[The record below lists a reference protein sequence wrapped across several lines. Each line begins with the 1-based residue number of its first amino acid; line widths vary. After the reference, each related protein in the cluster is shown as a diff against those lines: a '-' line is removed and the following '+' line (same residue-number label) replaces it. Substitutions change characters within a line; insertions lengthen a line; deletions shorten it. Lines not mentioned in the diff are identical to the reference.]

1 MRIGTYP
8 NTHYTHPGTIF
19 QYELESTDLA
29 GLKDLDSNYEEY
41 FDDDNLYD
49 DYIQSNSMTSYLIE
63 KVQELHDWIISDA
76 DLEGKPTD
84 KRDSSNSTNNNE
96 FGQLLQALNESL
108 VEGNVTIVM
117 SKLRK
122 LYYGENFT
130 SVNQSRKVILS
141 NSTNLLSF
149 GILTLDVMLLHN
161 IQLMAW
167 ENQESIRNKMLKDPD
182 VFAFNA
188 LFMEPSKV
196 EVKRNEIYH
205 QYDSFSRRQNLRQEA
220 EESDFGM
227 NLLENVLEIGMST
240 ARAAIHLGRA
250 FKNTKMVLN
259 QLSNREALNANI
271 QNQLSR
277 NIDANTH
284 ALNHLQTSFN
294 KNDSTSSSVANSTNA
309 IYTDLDCV
317 WLLYCKNLVAT
328 AKLNAP
334 YGTMARINGLALRM
348 LTGEVPADR
357 AIDIMM
363 YEVLTG
369 WTELKCTDMFPRRE
383 AKTAFYTTS
392 DGYIAGLKD
401 LDSNYEEYFDDDNLY
416 DDYIQSNSMTSYLIE
431 KVQELHDWII
441 SDADLEGKPTDKR
454 DSSNSTNNNEFG
466 QLLQAL
472 NESLVEGNVTIVMSK
487 LRKLYYGENF
497 TSVNQSRKVIL
508 SNSTNLL
515 SFGILTLD
523 VMLLHNI
530 QLMAWENQESIRN
543 KMLKDPDVFAFNA
556 LFMEPSKVEVKRNE
570 IYHQY
575 DSFSRRQNLRQ
586 EAEESDF
593 GMNLLEN
600 VLEIGM
606 STARAAIHLGRA
618 FKNTKMVLNQLSNRE
633 ALNANIQNQLS
644 RNIDANTHALNHL
657 QTSFNKND
665 STSSSVANS
674 TNAIYTDLDCVW
686 LLYCKNLVATAKLN
700 APYGTMARINGLAL
714 RMLTGEVPADR
725 AIDIMMYE
733 VLTGWTELK
742 CTDMFPRC
750 SKANPATVV
759 LDSILQPLRKSQ
771 NTSNRL

>member
-1 MRIGTYP
+1 
-8 NTHYTHPGTIF
+8 
-19 QYELESTDLA
+19 
-29 GLKDLDSNYEEY
+29 
-41 FDDDNLYD
+41 
-49 DYIQSNSMTSYLIE
+49 
-63 KVQELHDWIISDA
+63 
-76 DLEGKPTD
+76 
-84 KRDSSNSTNNNE
+84 
-96 FGQLLQALNESL
+96 
-108 VEGNVTIVM
+108 
-117 SKLRK
+117 
-122 LYYGENFT
+122 
-130 SVNQSRKVILS
+130 
-141 NSTNLLSF
+141 
-149 GILTLDVMLLHN
+149 
-161 IQLMAW
+161 
-167 ENQESIRNKMLKDPD
+167 
-182 VFAFNA
+182 
-188 LFMEPSKV
+188 
-196 EVKRNEIYH
+196 
-205 QYDSFSRRQNLRQEA
+205 
-220 EESDFGM
+220 
-227 NLLENVLEIGMST
+227 
-240 ARAAIHLGRA
+240 
-250 FKNTKMVLN
+250 
-259 QLSNREALNANI
+259 
-271 QNQLSR
+271 
-277 NIDANTH
+277 
-284 ALNHLQTSFN
+284 
-294 KNDSTSSSVANSTNA
+294 
-309 IYTDLDCV
+309 
-317 WLLYCKNLVAT
+317 
-328 AKLNAP
+328 
-334 YGTMARINGLALRM
+334 
-348 LTGEVPADR
+348 
-357 AIDIMM
+357 
-363 YEVLTG
+363 
-369 WTELKCTDMFPRRE
+369 
-383 AKTAFYTTS
+383 
-392 DGYIAGLKD
+392 
-401 LDSNYEEYFDDDNLY
+401 
-416 DDYIQSNSMTSYLIE
+416 
-431 KVQELHDWII
+431 
-441 SDADLEGKPTDKR
+441 
-454 DSSNSTNNNEFG
+454 
-466 QLLQAL
+466 
-472 NESLVEGNVTIVMSK
+472 
-487 LRKLYYGENF
+487 
-497 TSVNQSRKVIL
+497 
-508 SNSTNLL
+508 
-515 SFGILTLD
+515 
-523 VMLLHNI
+523 MLLHNI